1 MPQEFLN
8 NLRVYAQRLNQSQE
22 RMPKSA
28 PVSLTFR
35 KLLGAGADGKSSS
48 HQLARCLR
56 ATQEF
61 GMLQRP
67 LDSIQFK
74 RKTKTSFQS
83 CATNHRP
90 QHPLNTDL
98 AKKLRECL
106 EYIVLHELVHVVEPT
121 HDARFIALMDQLMP
135 QWRERRRQLNRMPLS
150 HDSWTY

>member
-8 NLRVYAQRLNQSQE
+8 NLRVYAQRLNQSRE
-22 RMPKSA
+22 RMPESA

-74 RKTKTSFQS
+74 RKTKTSFS
-83 CATNHRP
+83 RAP
-90 QHPLNTDL
+90 QITGPS
-98 AKKLRECL
+98 
-106 EYIVLHELVHVVEPT
+106 IP
-121 HDARFIALMDQLMP
+121 
-135 QWRERRRQLNRMPLS
+135 
-150 HDSWTY
+150 